1 MNDRLPAAGRVVSG
15 MRPSGALHLG
25 HYHGV
30 LKNWLQLQQQTEC
43 LFFAADWHA
52 LTTHYENPGQIAQLT
67 LEMVIDWLAVGI
79 DPNQATIFVQSQ
91 VPEHA
96 ELHLLLSMI
105 TPLSWLERVPTYKD
119 QQEKLK
125 ERDLATYGF
134 LGYPVLQS
142 ADILIYHGARV
153 PVGEDQVAHVELT
166 REIARRFNHLFG
178 READLEQRVEEALQ
192 RLDSKTVRR
201 YRELRQRYQEQGDG
215 EALTAARGLV
225 EAQRVLAPDERHRLL
240 GYLEGGARQIL
251 VEPQALLTSAPRLP
265 GMDGQKMSKSYG
277 NTIALREPLDQ
288 VAQKL
293 RTMPTDPARVRR
305 TDPGEPTRCPVWG
318 LHQVYSDETMQNW
331 VQTGCRT
338 AGIGCLDCKK
348 PLIEAIT
355 AELAPIQARA
365 RAFTEDPARVDTI
378 LAEGAERAR
387 EQARTTL
394 TEVRQAM
401 GLRAS

>member
-1 MNDRLPAAGRVVSG
+1 MQSSG
-15 MRPSGALHLG
+15 KLHLG
-25 HYHGV
+25 NLVGA
-30 LKNWLQLQQQTEC
+30 LNNWVRLQDTYDC
-43 LFFAADWHA
+43 YYFIADWHS
-52 LTTHYENPGQIAQLT
+52 LTTGYADTSAIKESTRDILINFLAAGLDPEKCT
-67 LEMVIDWLAVGI
+67 LYI
-79 DPNQATIFVQSQ
+79 QSRI
-91 VPEHA
+91 PEHA

-105 TPLSWLERVPTYKD
+105 TPLGWLERVPTYKD

-178 READLEQRVEEALQ
+178 READLEQRIEEALQ
-192 RLDSKTVRR
+192 RLDPQTARR

-225 EAQRVLAPDERHRLL
+225 EAQSVLTPDGRERLL

-318 LHQVYSDETMQNW
+318 LHQVYSDEAMQSW

-348 PLIEAIT
+348 PLIDAIT
-355 AELAPIQARA
+355 SELAPIQARA
-365 RAFTEDPARVDTI
+365 QEFSEDRTRVDTI
-378 LAEGAERAR
+378 LAEGAEQAR
-387 EQARTTL
+387 EQARATL

>member
-1 MNDRLPAAGRVVSG
+1 

-52 LTTHYENPGQIAQLT
+52 LTTHYESPGQIAQLT
-67 LEMVIDWLAVGI
+67 FEMVIDWLAVGI
-79 DPNQATIFVQSQ
+79 DPNQATIFIQSQ

-192 RLDSKTVRR
+192 RLDPQTARR

-215 EALTAARGLV
+215 ADLTAARGLV
-225 EAQRVLAPDERHRLL
+225 EAQSVLAPDERRRLL

-305 TDPGEPTRCPVWG
+305 IDPGEPARCPVWG
-318 LHQVYSDETMQNW
+318 LHQVYSDATMQNW

-365 RAFTEDPARVDTI
+365 RSFTEDRTRVDTI

-387 EQARTTL
+387 EQARATL

-401 GLRAS
+401 GLRAA